1 MTRQA
6 EQMSTPN
13 RSLNKKTR
21 ARNAAARGRRLL
33 RSLWWIVLIL
43 AIGSILVGLLQS
55 QRWTEKLPQVLTFPA
70 RNGDRTTPTS
80 TARPSLTPR
89 RPRGTP
95 VARNKR
101 IGLIA
106 GHSGPEGDPG
116 AVCESGLREADVNLA
131 VAELAATW
139 LRDEGY
145 EVDVLDEFDER
156 LMGYDG
162 DALVA
167 IHADSC
173 IAKGLSG
180 FKVARAVDSAI
191 PQAEDRLVQCLYKE
205 YEAATGLLT
214 HPSTI
219 TDAMENYHAFHE
231 IQLET
236 PGAIIELGFL
246 LADGHILANETDR
259 MAYGIVSGVRCFLE
273 N

>member
-1 MTRQA
+1 
-6 EQMSTPN
+6 MSVSN
-13 RSLNKKTR
+13 RVSNRKSKPKSP
-21 ARNAAARGRRLL
+21 AARGRRLL
-33 RSLWWIVLIL
+33 RSLWWVVLTL
-43 AIGSILVGLLQS
+43 AVGSILIALLQS
-55 QRWTEKLPQVLTFPA
+55 QPWSQNLPQVLSFPA
-70 RNGDRTTPTS
+70 RDGDRSTPTR

-89 RPRGTP
+89 RRQATP
-95 VARNKR
+95 VARNQR
-101 IGLIA
+101 VGLVA

-116 AVCESGLREADVNLA
+116 AVCEGGLREVDVNLA
-131 VAELAATW
+131 VANLAATW

-145 EVDVLDEFDER
+145 QVDLLEEFDGR
-156 LMGYDG
+156 LKGYKG

-167 IHADSC
+167 IHSDSC

-191 PQAEDRLVQCLYKE
+191 PQAEDQLVQCLYKE
-205 YEAATGLLT
+205 YEAATGLLP

-219 TDAMENYHAFHE
+219 TSNMENYHAFRE
-231 IQLET
+231 IELQT

-246 LADGHILANETDR
+246 STDGHILANETDR